1 MQLWD
6 ISRRRQCQYMLFG
19 DNVCFL
25 GIIRVKDNAIYASHV
40 TPNFPFSR
48 NAHTNARKVEVY
60 EYKLVLNCGQFY
72 TLFSL

>member
-1 MQLWD
+1 
-6 ISRRRQCQYMLFG
+6 MLFG
-19 DNVCFL
+19 DNSGQRQCNICIEITV
-25 GIIRVKDNAIYASHV
+25 SHV

-48 NAHTNARKVEVY
+48 NAHTNVRKVEVY